1 MPAVADPGSDIV
13 RKAHLS
19 SYLVKPL
26 IGPSSII
33 LALSASGM
41 NGNAFSFNGYLPIK
55 DQELRENLK
64 ALENR
69 IVKTGQ
75 TQIFIE
81 TPYRNNRIVNNIL
94 SSIKNQQLLLCIALD
109 LNGKHEYVKTKSIK
123 EWKTKSIDLPKLP
136 AIFLLGR

>member
-13 RKAHLS
+13 RKAHLAN
-19 SYLVKPL
+19 YLVKPL